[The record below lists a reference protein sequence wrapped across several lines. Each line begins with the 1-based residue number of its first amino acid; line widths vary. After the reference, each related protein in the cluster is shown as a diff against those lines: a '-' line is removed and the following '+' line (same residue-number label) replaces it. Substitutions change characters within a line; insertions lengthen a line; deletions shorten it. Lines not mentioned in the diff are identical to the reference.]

1 MIWTSSLAGMKS
13 FATDLVLCVPSSLL
27 LALSQPILGPRR
39 DETCF
44 GLRCKPA
51 PLWTQATD
59 FDKAFITSPN
69 LCKRLLLLAQ
79 QMESPSVCPQSL
91 CATVLRRG
99 NLSEQASSS
108 CRTWHHSRRLNFQHL
123 WPNHVL
129 SYVHP
134 APRNS
139 PMSHISTCLAM
150 ALSLVRKAFSTR
162 DVAA

>member
-13 FATDLVLCVPSSLL
+13 FATDLVLCVPPSLL

-69 LCKRLLLLAQ
+69 LCMRLLLLAQ
-79 QMESPSVCPQSL
+79 QMESPSVCPPSL
-91 CATVLRRG
+91 CATVLRLGTSANKRG
-99 NLSEQASSS
+99 QVAERGIIPVVLTCSICGQIMS
-108 CRTWHHSRRLNFQHL
+108 CHMFTQLPETRPCLIFRL
-123 WPNHVL
+123 V
-129 SYVHP
+129 
-134 APRNS
+134 
-139 PMSHISTCLAM
+139 
-150 ALSLVRKAFSTR
+150 
-162 DVAA
+162 

>member
-13 FATDLVLCVPSSLL
+13 FATDLVLCVSSSLL

-79 QMESPSVCPQSL
+79 QMESPSLCPQSL

-99 NLSEQASSS
+99 TSANKRVQVAERGIIPVVLTSSICGQIMS
-108 CRTWHHSRRLNFQHL
+108 CHMSTQLPETRPCLIFRL
-123 WPNHVL
+123 V
-129 SYVHP
+129 
-134 APRNS
+134 
-139 PMSHISTCLAM
+139 
-150 ALSLVRKAFSTR
+150 
-162 DVAA
+162 